1 MWRPEPGFRALLYV
15 LHAGL
20 LRFGM
25 NALRSVSC
33 TAARDL
39 MTETCALSVRKV
51 EKHYPILSHPRDRWR
66 VMLALGKPTATFP
79 ALQGIDF
86 EVHRG
91 ETFGI
96 IGANG
101 AGKTTLLKIVAGI
114 SRPSRGEIRIS
125 GRVSALFDLQ
135 IGFHPDFTGR
145 ENVRVN
151 GALRGIPERVVAARI
166 SDILDFSGLGAF
178 FDLPMRLY
186 SAGMQL
192 RLGFSTAT
200 LLDPASEILVI
211 DEVFAVG
218 DAAFRQKCLRKLRAL
233 QAEGRTIVLASH
245 ALDLIGALCDRV
257 LWLEGGRCRFHG
269 PAEEG
274 IAHYLTESREV
285 EAQERA
291 GEGSEAPL
299 PPERAFSLT
308 RVALLDAEGSER
320 STFRTNEPLT
330 VRIEYEATAPVS
342 NPLFRVQFH
351 RRDGLFVAGTNTY
364 RHGLD
369 VGTLR
374 GRGVLEVSFPNL
386 PLLGGRYFV
395 SVAVT
400 PDEFRS
406 AVARIVLDERTEIPI
421 EVESGRIE
429 GGGIV
434 HLPCHWRHFAGGGG
448 VG

>member
-1 MWRPEPGFRALLYV
+1 
-15 LHAGL
+15 
-20 LRFGM
+20 M
-25 NALRSVSC
+25 NALRTLSC

-51 EKHYPILSHPRDRWR
+51 EKHYPILSHPRERWKAL
-66 VMLALGKPTATFP
+66 LALGKPTDTFP

-96 IGANG
+96 IGPNG

-114 SRPSRGEIRIS
+114 SRPSRGAIRIS

-151 GALRGIPERVVAARI
+151 GALRGIPDPVVAARI
-166 SDILDFSGLGAF
+166 TDILDFSGLGDF
-178 FDLPMRLY
+178 FDMPMRLY

-274 IAHYLTESREV
+274 IARYLTESREM

-291 GEGSEAPL
+291 GEASDAPSL
-299 PPERAFSLT
+299 PGGAFSLT
-308 RVALLDAEGSER
+308 RVALLDGGGSER
-320 STFRTNEPLT
+320 STFRTNETLT
-330 VRIEYEATAPVS
+330 IRMEYHARTPVS

-364 RHGLD
+364 RHGIDL
-369 VGTLR
+369 GTLS
-374 GRGVLEVSFPNL
+374 GSGILEVTFPHL
-386 PLLGGRYFV
+386 PLLAGRYFV
-395 SVAVT
+395 SVSVT

-421 EVESGRIE
+421 EVESERRE
-429 GGGIV
+429 GGGLV
-434 HLPCHWRHFAGGGG
+434 PLPCHWRHSEGGGG
-448 VG
+448 AG